1 MWISTNYVTRKDVD
15 AMKINE
21 QDIEKLAY
29 MSRLDLTEHYKAVYT
44 KSLNAILDYL
54 DIINKLDTSAAE
66 PAAHVL
72 PIKNVFRED
81 KLQPSLDIEQALANA
96 PEEGQGAFIVPR
108 IV

>member
-1 MWISTNYVTRKDVD
+1 
-15 AMKINE
+15 MKISE

-29 MSRLDLTEHYKAVYT
+29 MSRLDLTEDYKAAYT
-44 KSLNAILDYL
+44 ESLNAILDYL
-54 DIINKLDTSAAE
+54 DMLNKLDTTTVE

-81 KLQPSLDIEQALANA
+81 RLQQSLDLEQALANA
-96 PEEGQGAFIVPR
+96 PEEGVGAFIVPR